1 MLSYLAG
8 SLEKLRCA
16 GARATILHVT
26 KTLWVASAAWALALA
41 AGCSSSSSS
50 EPSTVDASAAR
61 PPPTSVIDGGSL
73 GDDTDDDAS
82 AAPTFSTSLR
92 FAHLAPGL
100 GSVDFCW
107 RASTTDPF
115 HGPLLGGGAT
125 TSFDAGLPDGDS
137 GASDA
142 SATLDSGEPADAAA
156 GPGDSGDG
164 GSESADAGPG
174 PLGYLSISPT
184 LELVSSGTI
193 DVIAVEPGTSC
204 AAPLVLAH
212 VALTTAARTTLLL
225 AGGVQ
230 ADASG
235 GLGIVALGDEVTA
248 ADARQTSVRVVNAA
262 LVPSVGSFTA
272 AFEQGG
278 YDVVLA
284 DVVPPGNA
292 ASPSIKDAG
301 TPAVD
306 ALGYT
311 TVVPTASP
319 PALRIVFDQG
329 DSGVSPTWA
338 SHAAPQPLQAGE
350 ITTAFVG
357 HDDYGYLV
365 LWCSD
370 ASEASSATWYVTR

>member
-1 MLSYLAG
+1 
-8 SLEKLRCA
+8 
-16 GARATILHVT
+16 
-26 KTLWVASAAWALALA
+26 
-41 AGCSSSSSS
+41 
-50 EPSTVDASAAR
+50 
-61 PPPTSVIDGGSL
+61 VIEGGTA
-73 GDDTDDDAS
+73 GDDADDDAS

-107 RASTTDPF
+107 RASATDPF
-115 HGPLLGGGAT
+115 HGPLLGGGPT
-125 TSFDAGLPDGDS
+125 TSFDAGLPDEDG

-142 SATLDSGEPADAAA
+142 SVTVDSGEPADAAA
-156 GPGDSGDG
+156 GPGDAGDG
-164 GSESADAGPG
+164 GESADAGPA

-212 VALTTAARTTLLL
+212 VTLTTAARTTLLL

-248 ADARQTSVRVVNAA
+248 ADPGQTSVRIVNAA
-262 LVPSVGSFTA
+262 LVPDVGSFTA
-272 AFEQGG
+272 ALEQGG

-292 ASPSIKDAG
+292 ASPSIEDAG
-301 TPAVD
+301 TPGVD

-319 PALRIVFDQG
+319 PALRIDFDQG
-329 DSGVSPTWA
+329 DSGVTPTWA
-338 SHAAPQPLQAGE
+338 SHAAPEPLRAGE

-357 HDDYGYLV
+357 HDDNGYLV

-370 ASEASSATWYVTR
+370 ASEASAATWYVTR

>member
-1 MLSYLAG
+1 M
-8 SLEKLRCA
+8 
-16 GARATILHVT
+16 T
-26 KTLWVASAAWALALA
+26 KTLWVASAGWALALA
-41 AGCSSSSSS
+41 AGCSSSSTAAQSI
-50 EPSTVDASAAR
+50 PDAAAAR
-61 PPPTSVIDGGSL
+61 PPQVTYDGGGGVGL
-73 GDDTDDDAS
+73 GPEDDA
-82 AAPTFSTSLR
+82 AALPTFATSLR

-100 GSVDFCW
+100 GAVDFCW
-107 RASTTDPF
+107 RASATDPF
-115 HGPLLGGGAT
+115 HGPLLGGGPNT
-125 TSFDAGLPDGDS
+125 NGFDAGLP
-137 GASDA
+137 GADAGAADA
-142 SATLDSGEPADAAA
+142 SASLDSGEPEDA
-156 GPGDSGDG
+156 GDG
-164 GSESADAGPG
+164 GGDAGATGPA

-184 LELVSSGTI
+184 LDLVSSGTI

-212 VALTTAARTTLLL
+212 IALGVAARTTLLL

-248 ADARQTSVRVVNAA
+248 ASSTQTSVRVVNAA
-262 LVPSVGSFTA
+262 LVPAVGSFTA
-272 AFEQGG
+272 TLEQGG

-292 ASPSIKDAG
+292 ASPSAKDAG

-311 TVVPTASP
+311 TVVPTALP

-329 DSGVSPTWA
+329 DSGADSTWA
-338 SHAAPQPLQAGE
+338 SHALPEPLRAGE
-350 ITTAFVG
+350 IATAFVG

-370 ASEASSATWYVTR
+370 ASETGAAAWYVTR